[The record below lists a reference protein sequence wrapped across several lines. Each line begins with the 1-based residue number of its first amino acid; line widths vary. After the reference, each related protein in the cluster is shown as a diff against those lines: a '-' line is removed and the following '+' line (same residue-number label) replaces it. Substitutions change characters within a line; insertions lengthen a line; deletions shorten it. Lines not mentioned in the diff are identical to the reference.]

1 MKSRKQFTFYRS
13 FYDAVLDLAEDDRL
27 GVYEAIIAY
36 ALDRKKPEDLSGV
49 QKTAFILVKP
59 VLDSSW
65 KKAIAGK
72 AGGSKKKAKRKQ
84 NESKREKEKETENET
99 EIENEI
105 ENEIEIETEKEK
117 EGNLEFPNPRERGF
131 ESFWQLYPRK
141 EGKQKAKAAYI
152 KSDVGLSVILGA
164 LGRQLSCE
172 QWQRE
177 NGRFI
182 PLPATWL
189 NQRRWEDEPAPV
201 SQGRRPDA
209 QEIAAVRRLMEDD

>member
-84 NESKREKEKETENET
+84 NESKREKEKETE
-99 EIENEI
+99 I
-105 ENEIEIETEKEK
+105 ENEIEIEIEDECP
-117 EGNLEFPNPRERGF
+117 EGFGA
-131 ESFWQLYPRK
+131 FWELYPVK
-141 EGKQKAKAAYI
+141 LGKDKAVQAWKRLAPDPKAVCDGV
-152 KSDVGLSVILGA
+152 KKWS
-164 LGRQLSCE
+164 QTK
-172 QWQRE
+172 QWNDD

-182 PLPATWL
+182 PRAVKFLEERHYDHLPGDHIPRGASGVL
-189 NQRRWEDEPAPV
+189 
-201 SQGRRPDA
+201 GRA
-209 QEIAAVRRLMEDD
+209 ELEAIESVMKEK